1 MNAEQ
6 KREIEN
12 IRATIDGCLNRIAVT
27 KDVNE
32 LNQMLA
38 SAKHQLD
45 RYAKENTDRIHGV
58 YEKPVTKNYSA
69 GLLDWM
75 K

>member
-6 KREIEN
+6 RREIES

-27 KDVNE
+27 KDEKE
-32 LNQMLA
+32 LNQMLE
-38 SAKHQLD
+38 SAKRQLD

-58 YEKPVTKNYSA
+58 YEKPVAKNYSA
-69 GLLDWM
+69 SLSLD
-75 K
+75 

>member
-58 YEKPVTKNYSA
+58 YEKPVTKDYSA

>member
-45 RYAKENTDRIHGV
+45 KYAKENTDRIHGV
-58 YEKPVTKNYSA
+58 YEKPVTKDYSA
-69 GLLDWM
+69 GLCLD
-75 K
+75 